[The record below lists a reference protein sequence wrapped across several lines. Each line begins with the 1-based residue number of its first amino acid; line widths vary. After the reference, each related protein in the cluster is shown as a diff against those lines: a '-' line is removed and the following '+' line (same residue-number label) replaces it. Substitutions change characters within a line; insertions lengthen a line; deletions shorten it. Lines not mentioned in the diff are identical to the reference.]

1 MASDNKTLIV
11 LDTNKLR
18 QVLGGSPS
26 YGSFDFGDAFNKI
39 KEFIESNKLE
49 DLIDIGIPDISVQE
63 LVQQKVEQ
71 YFQDCKEFRSIVSRL
86 SQLPDTDFS
95 GVRMPSQGFECESYL
110 QPSIEDS
117 FKDNNI
123 KVMKLPEESYADI
136 FKEVITR
143 AVKRQLPFKSSNKS
157 SDIGFKDVVLWHTL
171 LSYEISGY
179 SRVLFITADK
189 VFDDIK
195 CKKEFEKKKKRTI
208 LISQSVE
215 LVIIE
220 LKESYADIIKKNE
233 FIEFTNKDY
242 FRDYVHDE
250 MSKRSQITIGGH
262 EWTIKGWK
270 VLSYLDSV
278 DYSNEDDNKD
288 EIADYWILITTKI
301 ELNVSDKSVTKKII
315 TGLNTYLDDAM
326 GIQESEIEIA
336 E

>member
-11 LDTNKLR
+11 IDTNKLR

-39 KEFIESNKLE
+39 EEFIESNKLE
-49 DLIDIGIPDISVQE
+49 DVIDIGIPDISVQE

-71 YFQDCKEFRSIVSRL
+71 YCQDCKEFRNIVSRL

-95 GVRMPSQGFECESYL
+95 GVIMPSQGFECKSYL

-117 FKDNNI
+117 FKDNDI
-123 KVMKLPEESYADI
+123 RVMKLPENSYADI
-136 FKEVITR
+136 FKKVITR
-143 AVKRQLPFKSSNKS
+143 AVKRQPPFKNSNKS
-157 SDIGFKDVVLWHTL
+157 SDIGFKDVVLWETL
-171 LSYEISGY
+171 LSYEISEY
-179 SRVLFITADK
+179 SKVLFITEDR
-189 VFDDIK
+189 VFHDRRCIEEFEE
-195 CKKEFEKKKKRTI
+195 KKERTI
-208 LISQSVE
+208 LVYQSTE
-215 LVIIE
+215 LAITE
-220 LKESYADIIKKNE
+220 LKESYADIIKKNK
-233 FIEFTNKDY
+233 FMEFTNKDY
-242 FRDYVHDE
+242 FRAYVHDE
-250 MSKRSQITIGGH
+250 LSKRSQITIGGH

-270 VLSYLDSV
+270 VLNYLDSV